1 LAGEQPEKPS
11 ASPVKLLWPEE
22 PAYFPWVPPVSL
34 SSPELQVDPEDLSP
48 VNRRSPELP
57 AFSPATQKERA
68 GKVNT

>member
-22 PAYFPWVPPVSL
+22 PAYFPWATPVSL
-34 SSPELQVDPEDLSP
+34 SSPELA
-48 VNRRSPELP
+48 